1 MMGSAETVGRQ
12 QPPGGVM
19 PEGLRQNL
27 IQTLQLPKP
36 AVDWLCSLYCVIQ
49 AFDDLADGDEVSR
62 ERLNA
67 LIWDSLVT
75 MPANAFFQ
83 ANGGALLPVVATQ
96 VLKWQGADA
105 RERAGHP
112 SEMAFAWRAGFYDV
126 VLMAVNLCHGTEA
139 AHLAAPLV
147 LQMYGERYADYA
159 AEFSK
164 EARDA

>member
-1 MMGSAETVGRQ
+1 MLLEA
-12 QPPGGVM
+12 
-19 PEGLRQNL
+19 LRQNL

-36 AVDWLCSLYCVIQ
+36 AVDWLCSLYEVIQ
-49 AFDDLADGDEVSR
+49 TFDDYADGDEVPR

-67 LIWDSLVT
+67 LIWDALVA
-75 MPANAFFQ
+75 MPSNTFFTANAP
-83 ANGGALLPVVATQ
+83 ALLPVLAVQ

-105 RERAGHP
+105 RERDGHP